1 VREVRI
7 PEERVGNLIGEG
19 GSNME
24 RVEERTETELSVE
37 DDNLVEIE
45 GSGLGLMDAQRI
57 VKAIGRGFGIDEAVK
72 LARQDYALHV
82 MDVGD
87 YASTQNSVD
96 RLKGRVIGRDGD
108 AKRHIEKEADV
119 EMSVY
124 GSTVSIIGE
133 MRKIEVVI
141 QVVESLLNGSSH
153 STAYKVFDRN
163 RELLL
168 K

>member
-7 PEERVGNLIGEG
+7 PQERVGNLIGEDG
-19 GSNME
+19 ENLE
-24 RVEERTETELSVE
+24 RIEDRTETGLDVE
-37 DDNLVEIE
+37 DDNLARVE
-45 GSGLGLMDAQRI
+45 GSGLGAMDAQRI
-57 VKAIGRGFGIDEAVK
+57 VKAVGRGFGIDEAIK
-72 LARQDYALHV
+72 LARQDYTLHV

-87 YASTQNSVD
+87 YASTQNSVE

-124 GSTVSIIGE
+124 GSTVSVIGE
-133 MRKIEVVI
+133 ARKIEVVI